1 MWCMSN
7 SMSETA
13 ADEHKLAGLAQMLGV
28 IAALPV
34 WFTWRQRSAFVRLH
48 AVQSMLLDILM
59 FAAIAI
65 LLAILAGG
73 IVASAALAEQ
83 PDASLAVL
91 TVLLFGLP
99 MCSLVGM
106 LVVITVVLLLRLRAA
121 MAALQGR
128 EYRYPL
134 IGRWG

>member
-1 MWCMSN
+1 MPEAGS
-7 SMSETA
+7 
-13 ADEHKLAGLAQMLGV
+13 DEHKLAGLAQLLGV
-28 IAALPV
+28 LAALPV
-34 WFTWRQRSAFVRLH
+34 WLTWRQRSAFVRLH
-48 AVQSMLLDILM
+48 AVQSMLLDALM

-73 IVASAALAEQ
+73 IVASVSLAEQ
-83 PDASLAVL
+83 PDASLAAL
-91 TVLLFGLP
+91 TVLLFGFPL
-99 MCSLVGM
+99 CSLAGM
-106 LVVITVVLLLRLRAA
+106 LVVITAVLLLRLRAA